1 MFRPT
6 GHACLEVCF
15 KEAEDFPHVLLAFL
29 EAGNT
34 LKGVPHPFPD
44 AQLHRRT
51 GLMQLPVEAHAVA
64 LE

>member
-6 GHACLEVCF
+6 GHACLEVYF

-34 LKGVPHPFPD
+34 LKCVPHPFPD
-44 AQLHRRT
+44 AQLHR
-51 GLMQLPVEAHAVA
+51 GPAPYSFQ
-64 LE
+64 

>member
-34 LKGVPHPFPD
+34 LKGVPHPF
-44 AQLHRRT
+44 QTRSCT
-51 GLMQLPVEAHAVA
+51 VA
-64 LE
+64 PAPCSFQ

>member
-1 MFRPT
+1 MF
-6 GHACLEVCF
+6 F
-15 KEAEDFPHVLLAFL
+15 KEAEDLLHVLLAFRD
-29 EAGNT
+29 AGKNA
-34 LKGVPHPFPD
+34 LKAVPHPFPD